1 MFLTAKFW
9 AYWNMPDPSEANNRL
24 EYVGGGEGT
33 AQPFGINL
41 ERSEPGTI
49 SSKRFVSF
57 AYVTKKDLAK
67 KKKKKIPCLV
77 YEMLGC

>member
-1 MFLTAKFW
+1 
-9 AYWNMPDPSEANNRL
+9 MPDPSEANNRL

-67 KKKKKIPCLV
+67 KKNTVSFLCMKC
-77 YEMLGC
+77 